1 MSMRRTCAL
10 LLGSFAFLAA
20 PAMANPGLSES
31 GGSTATTVLER
42 GNSRLQGA
50 DVSARRRHVRSSRR
64 IAARSQAAQWGQT
77 SYQAD
82 ATSAPYGWEQPQQQR
97 RSKRRSGR
105 AAQVAPAVNQMG
117 VQPNL
122 HSADGG
128 SSGYSSY
135 ASGEEPRTARQT
147 SRRVRQQ
154 RTRPAEPHPHALA
167 GAGSGLIAEARR
179 WLGTNPTGKR
189 SLWCA
194 HFMNFVLE
202 RSGHRGSGSGLA
214 RSFASYGR
222 RISGPQVGA
231 IAVMSRGRSGGHVG
245 VVTGIDPSGNPV
257 IISGNHNRTVAE
269 AVYPRRRIYAYV
281 MP

>member
-1 MSMRRTCAL
+1 
-10 LLGSFAFLAA
+10 
-20 PAMANPGLSES
+20 MANPGLSES
-31 GGSTATTVLER
+31 GWSTATTVLER
-42 GNSRLQGA
+42 GNSRVQRA

-64 IAARSQAAQWGQT
+64 IATRSQSAQWGQT
-77 SYQAD
+77 SYEAY
-82 ATSAPYGWEQPQQQR
+82 ATSAPYGWAQPQQQR
-97 RSKRRSGR
+97 RSKRRSVR

-117 VQPNL
+117 IQPQL

-128 SSGYSSY
+128 SPGFSSY
-135 ASGEEPRTARQT
+135 ASDEAPRTARQT
-147 SRRVRQQ
+147 SRRARHK
-154 RTRPAEPHPHALA
+154 RARPAEAHPYASA
-167 GAGSGLIAEARR
+167 GGSAVIAEARR

-231 IAVMSRGRSGGHVG
+231 IAVMTRGRGGGHVG

-257 IISGNHNRTVAE
+257 IISGNHNKTVAE